1 MATTFNFEVNA
12 KANKQGFFV
21 VFIRI
26 TQNRKNKRV
35 KTSIALRRLADWN
48 KEKQCVRQSEPN
60 AKAWNTQLER
70 EMEAAKKIYRDL
82 NAEGLATS
90 RNIVSRI
97 KDEGAKPTLLA
108 YTERLRGQMLVGGQV
123 GNWKKY
129 GTFVNLLKGYFAE
142 KKVEDIIFKE
152 VTAEFVQDFVSY
164 LNKKE
169 NERNGDRL
177 HPNTIAKELR
187 ILRAVVNKAV
197 NVEGYMK
204 VDENPFKAY
213 KIREVPTSKDR
224 LEEADLEAI
233 MALDLKPQSGKWH
246 ARNAFFFSYYCA
258 GIRVGDLMQLR
269 WANISEGRLQY
280 QMGKN
285 HKVKNILL
293 VDGALAILEAYK
305 QEGQSSSDYIF
316 PYLNPKAKYA
326 RAVSQEQKDSMP
338 VELITALYEEIWRKN
353 ALVNKF
359 LGQIAKDAGLEKHI
373 SFHVSRHTFAQQAK
387 RAGTDNAML
396 KGMLNHSSL
405 NVTERYMGEFDTA
418 REDAAMK
425 HIFESSEKPQQP
437 AASKEALLEAL
448 RSMSKDELAE
458 LLKNL

>member
-1 MATTFNFEVNA
+1 M
-12 KANKQGFFV
+12 
-21 VFIRI
+21 
-26 TQNRKNKRV
+26 
-35 KTSIALRRLADWN
+35 
-48 KEKQCVRQSEPN
+48 
-60 AKAWNTQLER
+60 
-70 EMEAAKKIYRDL
+70 
-82 NAEGLATS
+82 
-90 RNIVSRI
+90 
-97 KDEGAKPTLLA
+97 
-108 YTERLRGQMLVGGQV
+108 
-123 GNWKKY
+123 
-129 GTFVNLLKGYFAE
+129 
-142 KKVEDIIFKE
+142 
-152 VTAEFVQDFVSY
+152 
-164 LNKKE
+164 
-169 NERNGDRL
+169 
-177 HPNTIAKELR
+177 
-187 ILRAVVNKAV
+187 NKAV
-197 NVEGYMK
+197 NVDGYMK

-224 LEEADLEAI
+224 LEESDLEAI

-418 REDAAMK
+418 KEDEAMK
-425 HIFESSEKPQQP
+425 HIFESSEKPQQS
-437 AASKEALLEAL
+437 AANKDAILEAL
-448 RSMSKDELAE
+448 RGMSKDELAE
-458 LLKNL
+458 LLNNL